1 MRDYIHITD
10 LATAHISALEF
21 LDSDESLKNRENFEI
36 FNVGTGKSFSVFKSL
51 ESMKKLQ
58 VKILNSKF

>member
-36 FNVGTGKSFSVFKSL
+36 FNVGTGKSFSVFEVIREY
-51 ESMKKLQ
+51 ES
-58 VKILNSKF
+58 FR